1 MLRLA
6 LTCVCVKRSHV
17 CALCVHCVRRRR
29 RQRIAGA
36 MNINM
41 NSLVAS
47 QKKDLTKG
55 GDFNAAVSPTIHV
68 SDIATFAVQY
78 SKDELN
84 NNPGTIPCT
93 VCACFPHK
101 SGVDRSACIFLAA
114 CFLAVQLCANADVPA
129 ASHSLVPTTEFVVA
143 DMDVVVQ
150 VKDTFKTVVV
160 PDVVDRRGYAMNAF
174 KWDATSGTWVA
185 VCA

>member
-1 MLRLA
+1 
-6 LTCVCVKRSHV
+6 
-17 CALCVHCVRRRR
+17 
-29 RQRIAGA
+29 
-36 MNINM
+36 M

-129 ASHSLVPTTEFVVA
+129 ASHISLVPAASDA
-143 DMDVVVQ
+143 DGGVNGGADCCGTDAWHRHR
-150 VKDTFKTVVV
+150 KGAAGRFKS
-160 PDVVDRRGYAMNAF
+160 R
-174 KWDATSGTWVA
+174 TSIDLRSPRFGEDPLTWMTWPQSA
-185 VCA
+185 

>member
-1 MLRLA
+1 
-6 LTCVCVKRSHV
+6 
-17 CALCVHCVRRRR
+17 
-29 RQRIAGA
+29 

-47 QKKDLTKG
+47 QKKDLSKG

-101 SGVDRSACIFLAA
+101 AGVHRSACIVAGGLFFGCAAVCQCGCACSLAHFA
-114 CFLAVQLCANADVPA
+114 CSDDGVHN
-129 ASHSLVPTTEFVVA
+129 VVA

-160 PDVVDRRGYAMNAF
+160 PDVADRRGYAMNAF